1 MAEARQFI
9 IIKNI
14 DRRSDF
20 PRDFIN
26 YFHVLLIILRIF
38 SLPIAVK
45 CKSTREKEKKDQLIF
60 IINL

>member
-45 CKSTREKEKKDQLIF
+45 CKSREKEKKDQLD
-60 IINL
+60 